1 MSTVH
6 QTSEDLLLR
15 YAAGQLRPAPALVV
29 ASHVAMSQ
37 SSRAVLGQFENVGGA
52 LIEEQPMAE
61 LSAGLF
67 EQTLARIG
75 ENMPEESAA
84 KANDHDRL
92 AMGITLPEP
101 LARRKIGPWKWLG
114 PGMRFARIEMPEDP
128 DHNLVLLRVP
138 AGRALPAHSHSG
150 EEVSLVLKGS
160 FHDEIG
166 RYTPG
171 DMILEDEETDH
182 SPMVDDGGECICLVS
197 IEGPM
202 RIKSWLGR
210 VVQPFIGL

>member
-1 MSTVH
+1 MNTVH

-37 SSRAVLGQFENVGGA
+37 SSRAILGQFENVGGV

-61 LSAGLF
+61 LSDGLF
-67 EQTLARIG
+67 EQTLTQIG
-75 ENMPEESAA
+75 ERAREETFAEA
-84 KANDHDRL
+84 HDHGHL
-92 AMGITLPEP
+92 AMGIVLPEP
-101 LARRKIGPWKWLG
+101 LARRKIGPWRWLG

-138 AGRALPAHSHSG
+138 AGRALPEHSHSG
-150 EEVSLVLKGS
+150 EEVTLVLKGS
-160 FHDEIG
+160 FHDEAG
-166 RYTPG
+166 RYMAG
-171 DMILEDEETDH
+171 DLIGEDEETDH
-182 SPMVDDGGECICLVS
+182 TPVVDDGGECICLAS
-197 IEGPM
+197 IEGSM

-210 VVQPFIGL
+210 LAQPFIGL

>member
-1 MSTVH
+1 MNTVH

-29 ASHVAMSQ
+29 ASHIAMSK
-37 SSRAVLGQFENVGGA
+37 SSRVVLTQFEKVGGA

-75 ENMPEESAA
+75 DKMPGQPVA
-84 KANDHDRL
+84 KTYNHDHL
-92 AMGITLPEP
+92 AMGVTLPEP

-114 PGMRFARIEMPEDP
+114 PGMHFARIDMPEDP

-138 AGRALPAHSHSG
+138 AGRALPEHSHSG
-150 EEVSLVLKGS
+150 EEVTLVLKGS
-160 FHDEIG
+160 FHDETG
-166 RYTPG
+166 RYAAG
-171 DMILEDEETDH
+171 DMILEDEDTDH
-182 SPMVDDGGECICLVS
+182 SPMVDDDGECICLAS

-210 VVQPFIGL
+210 LAQPFIGL

>member
-29 ASHVAMSQ
+29 ASHVAMSE
-37 SSRAVLGQFENVGGA
+37 SSRATLGHLENVGGV

-61 LSAGLF
+61 LSSGLF
-67 EQTLARIG
+67 ERTLARIG
-75 ENMPEESAA
+75 EAASEEPVVNAH
-84 KANDHDRL
+84 NHDHL

-114 PGMRFARIEMPEDP
+114 PGMRFARIEMPEETG
-128 DHNLVLLRVP
+128 HNLVLLRVP
-138 AGRALPAHSHSG
+138 AGRALPEHSHSG
-150 EEVSLVLKGS
+150 EEVTLVLKGS
-160 FHDEIG
+160 FHDETG
-166 RYTPG
+166 RYVAG
-171 DMILEDEETDH
+171 DLIGEDEQTDH
-182 SPMVDDGGECICLVS
+182 TPVVDDDGECICLAS

-210 VVQPFIGL
+210 LAQPFIGL